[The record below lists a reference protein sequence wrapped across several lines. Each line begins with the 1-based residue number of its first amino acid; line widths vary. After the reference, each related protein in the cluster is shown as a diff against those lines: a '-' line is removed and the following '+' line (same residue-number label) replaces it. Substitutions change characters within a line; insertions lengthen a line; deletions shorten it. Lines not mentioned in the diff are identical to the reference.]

1 MVEREAQ
8 VDEVLEG
15 LMNSVKT
22 FGLYPKGDGES
33 LKDLNGAICGGVMS
47 IK

>member
-15 LMNSVKT
+15 LMTSVKT
-22 FGLYPKGDGES
+22 FGLYPKGSGES
-33 LKDLNGAICGGVMS
+33 LKDLNGVMGGGVMS